1 MSDPIKEL
9 SAHLSALYHNPDPSQ
24 KSQANEWLQNF
35 QKTEEAWLT
44 ADLILRAADSS
55 LESKLF
61 AAQTFRAKITFDLEQ
76 LPAPH
81 RLQLRDSLL
90 TALTNFATGPAKIVL
105 VHLCLSLADLALQLP
120 EWPTVIGDMTEKFG
134 KSPETVPILLE
145 FLTVFPQEVL
155 GNHRIKIANQWSSPQ
170 TSQLVS
176 DTLSMYLAAQGITT
190 PIKSQVFKC
199 LSAWLRTGEISASV
213 VGTPNVLSSA
223 FNALGD
229 DELFEAAVDLIVDLI
244 HETQEIDDNMALI
257 ESIVSFLIALQPKLA
272 QDREDPDMMRGY
284 CRIYVEAGEWYTP
297 LILRHPDT
305 FLPIVQAIRSCCDYE
320 DLDVVGITF
329 NFWYRLSKGLH
340 RKRLESEMKPLLDV
354 YSSLIQTIIGHLHY
368 PNDMSTHTGQ
378 EADAFRRF
386 RHNIGDTL
394 KDCCYVL
401 GASLCLKRSYDLIV
415 QALANGASARWQDIE
430 APLFSMRTMG
440 AEVDPQDDEVLPL
453 IMSIIPKLPA
463 HPKIQ
468 YATILVLCRYTEWTN
483 LHPDSIPFQL
493 QYISAGFQDPA
504 EEVRLAAAQA
514 MKFLCRDCSQH
525 LVSFLPQLHTFYQTV
540 SSTLGK
546 DDMTEL
552 SGALAHIIA
561 VMPAPE
567 ASQALQTFC
576 MPLVEK
582 MHNMVAQKVPLQQ
595 EGAIQQLSDTLETL
609 DTFLSYVPSLA
620 DHLQPECSKTLE
632 QIWAVWDG
640 VLSLYDK
647 NFKVSERACAVIRRG
662 LQFFGNLCLP
672 LLVSIVD
679 RMTVSYERS
688 GCPSYLWITG
698 KVVGLFSETRDPG
711 LESCLKIAFERQ
723 SVHAFS
729 TIKEAGAEH
738 TSDVIDDY
746 IHLLLVLL
754 ESYPQIIASSSCF
767 ASSFPIVLASLEL
780 YDPGPLSATLD
791 YVREIVGHESL
802 GVQRPQNGVDAPQA
816 PAGFALLAAP
826 IRSVV
831 TQYGFLLCEALLR
844 RLLSDLP
851 EDLSSSVVIIF
862 RLLGE
867 HFPGELSTWLPPIVE
882 QLPVKMA
889 SSDDKATFMVTFNNA
904 ISQGRGGL
912 VKEAILVL
920 FKASR
925 RERARE
931 RFNSERRS

>member
-632 QIWAVWDG
+632 QIWAVLDG